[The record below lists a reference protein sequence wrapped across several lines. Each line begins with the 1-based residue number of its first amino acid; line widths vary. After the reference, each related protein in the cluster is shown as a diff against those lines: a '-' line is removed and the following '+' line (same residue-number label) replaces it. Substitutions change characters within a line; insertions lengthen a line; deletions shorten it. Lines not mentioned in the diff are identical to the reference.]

1 MHKELGGAAGGSTSA
16 RPSAHGRFS
25 SGTSTR
31 ATTAPSTSLLCA
43 SAPPLGPCRTL
54 SRSLRYPVLV
64 LLFLAGRRRSTP
76 GAAARPACV
85 SSAGAGSEAAK
96 FCRPIVIFFGG
107 R

>member
-1 MHKELGGAAGGSTSA
+1 MHEELGGAAGGSTGA

-31 ATTAPSTSLLCA
+31 ATTAPSPNLPCA
-43 SAPPLGPCRTL
+43 SAPPLRLCRTL
-54 SRSLRYPVLV
+54 SCSLRYPVLV
-64 LLFLAGRRRSTP
+64 LLFLAGRRRSAP

-96 FCRPIVIFFGG
+96 FCRPIVIFRG